1 MAYRTLRLAIGDGGR
16 AFTLEE
22 HPMVRMALVGKPRRV
37 ERAETFFDTPDL
49 RLRQS
54 GWTLTLRRRG
64 ERWFGCATSTREESE
79 GVGEWECGLGEA
91 TPDWGEIRR
100 HLPEAA
106 REGIRGRKP
115 EALFEM
121 TCVEERVRLEFPD
134 GTRIQARE
142 LRGESR
148 RDGVVEERFHELIL
162 DALSGAPQ
170 RFFHAALALARH
182 YAAHLEPMSPADRGF
197 VRLDAGWLAPVP
209 RRDAG
214 VGRGAGVLEAFT
226 LAGSGLLQEILDNLA
241 PLAHGSGAVRL
252 AAAER
257 VRGAMARLAGLF
269 GLFHPLLPD
278 KVRREPEA
286 ELNWLLGE
294 LEPLGEWL
302 ALERQVLLPMR
313 GRCAEYV
320 QLDSIL
326 EKHGRK
332 RQLAAER
339 VAGVVA
345 SVRFTQLMLGFAGWL
360 VGVEELR
367 NSLLAAEPLLR
378 DRLNGSGEGLA
389 REGLRR
395 LHKLLV
401 EQGGRYW
408 EAEGAFREPVE
419 PLARAEA
426 IAHALELFPAW
437 FEEKRAR
444 PYREALDGVVGRW
457 RALVGLADARRLW
470 DDLDSGRDE
479 ALRAL
484 FAGWHGAL
492 LEREWEDGRRA
503 WGQFLSAAAPFG

>member
-1 MAYRTLRLAIGDGGR
+1 MSYRTLRLMIGDGGQ
-16 AFTLEE
+16 AFTMEE
-22 HPMVRMALVGKPRRV
+22 HPMVRMALVGKPRRL

-64 ERWFGCATSTREESE
+64 ERWFGCVASTRVERA
-79 GVGEWECGLGEA
+79 GGGEWECGQGDA
-91 TPDWGEIRR
+91 MPDWGEMRR
-100 HLPEAA
+100 HLPEGV
-106 REGIRGRKP
+106 REEIRGRKP

-121 TCVEERVRLEFPD
+121 ACVEERVRLEFPD

-142 LRGESR
+142 LRGELR
-148 RDGVVEERFHELIL
+148 RDGVVVEPFHELIL

-182 YAAHLEPMSPADRGF
+182 YAARLEPLSPADRGF

-209 RRDAG
+209 RRG
-214 VGRGAGVLEAFT
+214 TEVGRGAGVLEAFS

-241 PLAHGSGAVRL
+241 PLAHGSGATRL
-252 AAAER
+252 GAAVQA
-257 VRGAMARLAGLF
+257 RGAVARLAGLF

-278 KVRREPEA
+278 KVRREPES

-302 ALERQVLLPMR
+302 ALERQVLQPLR
-313 GRCAEYV
+313 RRCGEYV
-320 QLDSIL
+320 QLEQVS
-326 EKHGRK
+326 EKYARK

-339 VAGVVA
+339 VAGVVT

-367 NSLLAAEPLLR
+367 NSLLATEPLLR
-378 DRLNGSGEGLA
+378 ERLQGSGEGLA

-395 LHKLLV
+395 LHKLMG

-408 EAEGAFREPVE
+408 EAEGPFREPVE
-419 PLARAEA
+419 PLAWAEA
-426 IAHALELFPAW
+426 IAYALELFPAW
-437 FEEKRAR
+437 FEEKKAR
-444 PYREALDGVVGRW
+444 PYREALAGVVGSL

-470 DDLDSGRDE
+470 DDLDPGRDE

-492 LEREWEDGRRA
+492 LEREWEEGKRA
-503 WGQFLSAAAPFG
+503 WGLFSAAAAPFG